1 MRKND
6 NGVPLRVEGFVEFV
20 AALGLVALLEIGD
33 KTQFATISLATRH
46 RWPPVLAGAALGLV
60 AVTAIGAALG
70 AALAGF
76 FETWLWLIKIGGGA
90 FSIAYA
96 VWTYTRPDEAERAG
110 GEEKRNAF
118 VESFSLSFVAELGD
132 KTQIAVILLAAT
144 MAAPVS
150 VFVGGSLALV
160 AIAVVSVAI
169 GVTIARFFSQK
180 WTRVIASALF
190 VATGVWLIV
199 DGLL

>member
-1 MRKND
+1 M
-6 NGVPLRVEGFVEFV
+6 EGFVEFA
-20 AALGLVALLEIGD
+20 AALGLVALLEVGD
-33 KTQFATISLATRH
+33 KTQFATISLAARH
-46 RWPPVLAGAALGLV
+46 RWPPVLAGAALGLIV
-60 AVTAIGAALG
+60 VTAIGAALG

-76 FETWLWLIKIGGGA
+76 FETWLWLIKIAGGA
-90 FSIAYA
+90 FSVAYG
-96 VWTYTRPDEAERAG
+96 VWTYVRPAEAAREG
-110 GEEKRNAF
+110 GEEERNAF
-118 VESFSLSFVAELGD
+118 VESFSLNFVAELGD

-169 GVTIARFFSQK
+169 GATIARYFPEK
-180 WTRVIASALF
+180 WTRLVASALF
-190 VATGVWLIV
+190 VATGIWFIV